1 MLGITPFGLFHTA
14 ISLVSL
20 FTGLYLLIARHGVAW
35 AAPCGRLYV
44 LGTAAA
50 CITGLFIFRHG
61 GFNEAHALSILTL
74 LVLVASVWAERG
86 AARGSLRQ
94 IAAVLGFTL
103 TVFFHFIPA
112 YNETLVRVPVGAP
125 YISGPD
131 DPKLL
136 PLVGGTFV
144 VFLVVMVL
152 QVLRL
157 RRQRSGIDAV
167 AATVRAGGT
176 GGRP

>member
-20 FTGLYLLIARHGVAW
+20 FTGLYLLVRRREVAW
-35 AAPCGRLYV
+35 AGPGGRLYV
-44 LGTAAA
+44 WATVAT
-50 CITGLFIFRHG
+50 CVTGLFIFRHG

-74 LVLVASVWAERG
+74 LVLGGAVWAERG

-94 IAAVLGFTL
+94 ISAVLAFTL

-112 YNETLVRVPVGAP
+112 YNETLVRVPVDAP

-152 QVLRL
+152 QFLRL
-157 RRQRSGIDAV
+157 RRERNVAGIA
-167 AATVRAGGT
+167 AATR
-176 GGRP
+176 

>member
-1 MLGITPFGLFHTA
+1 MLGISPFGLFHTA

-20 FTGLYLLIARHGVAW
+20 FSGLYLLLRFREIAWSRHG
-35 AAPCGRLYV
+35 GRLYV
-44 LGTAAA
+44 WATVAT
-50 CITGLFIFRHG
+50 CVTGLFIFRHG

-74 LVLVASVWAERG
+74 LVLGGAAWAERG
-86 AARGSLRQ
+86 AVRGSLRH

-112 YNETLVRVPVGAP
+112 FNETLVRIPVDSP

-136 PLVGGTFV
+136 PLVGGTFA
-144 VFLVVMVL
+144 VFLGVMVL
-152 QVLRL
+152 QFLRL
-157 RRQRSGIDAV
+157 RRERGV
-167 AATVRAGGT
+167 AIVA
-176 GGRP
+176 P